1 MKDLENDLVE
11 SKLYSFL
18 KKFYNTTTKKST
30 VKKMQKA
37 KAENMLSFLK
47 SNINNLEVLKGDK
60 IAEPLEQI
68 KILAERVV
76 LNNG

>member
-1 MKDLENDLVE
+1 
-11 SKLYSFL
+11 
-18 KKFYNTTTKKST
+18 
-30 VKKMQKA
+30 MQKA